1 MRGFANGET
10 THPERWQSGRMH
22 RIRNPAYGSSR
33 TEGSNPSLSASAGRP
48 FRSLSEEPEGAPA
61 STGPMTPTLTALVTG
76 GGIGIG
82 RATALAFGRAGHHVV
97 VTDVLDAEGEA
108 VAAAIRSAGGS
119 ATFSR
124 LDVRSTAQ
132 ADAVV
137 AAVNAERGAIDALV
151 LNAGIAHKVPLAALD
166 DARWDHTLDID
177 LKGMFRVARA
187 ALPAM
192 RQRRRGAIVGLT
204 SLMGLAW
211 GWNEHVHYSAAKA
224 GVIGLVRGL
233 AAEVA
238 GDGVRVNAVAPGYVR
253 TAQLLSE
260 EHSLGPAGA
269 EQAAARVPL
278 GRIAEP
284 EDIAE
289 VILFLA
295 SDAARYVTG
304 QVLVADGGLAI
315 QPQ

>member
-1 MRGFANGET
+1 
-10 THPERWQSGRMH
+10 
-22 RIRNPAYGSSR
+22 
-33 TEGSNPSLSASAGRP
+33 
-48 FRSLSEEPEGAPA
+48 
-61 STGPMTPTLTALVTG
+61 MTPTLTALVTG